1 LIIESF
7 GNLFTESGE
16 IVAEG
21 SCQIDMERGSVTMR
35 PLIDTPLITRH
46 QGPMHLSLDDGTT
59 YRVRPGII
67 KFHLNV
73 PGTPPGPA
81 YRMFVTPGGGNGAP
95 TLDEGAD
102 AR

>member
-1 LIIESF
+1 LIIDSF
-7 GNLFTESGE
+7 GKLFTESGE

-35 PLIDTPLITRH
+35 PIIDTPLITRH
-46 QGPMHLSLDDGTT
+46 SGPMHLTLDDGTS

-67 KFHLNV
+67 KFNLNV
-73 PGTPPGPA
+73 PGNPPGPA
-81 YRMFVTPGGGNGAP
+81 YRMFVTNTGGNGSPAVG
-95 TLDEGAD
+95 EGAD